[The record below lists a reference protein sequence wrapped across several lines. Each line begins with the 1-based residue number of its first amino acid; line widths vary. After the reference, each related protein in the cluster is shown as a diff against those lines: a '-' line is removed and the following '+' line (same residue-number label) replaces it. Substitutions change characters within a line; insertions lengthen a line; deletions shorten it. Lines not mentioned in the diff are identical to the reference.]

1 MNRSKQRK
9 LEEPKKNVST
19 TCTNCR
25 ERHLK
30 CDGGPVCSRCRADDR
45 QCVFVLSR
53 RGRRPS
59 IKHGA
64 INKAA
69 RLSDLRS
76 STRSEGENVETASE
90 LTIPEGSN
98 QSSSRSNSQ
107 LRRWMTD
114 VPDRFDSVDFSNTS
128 DVEEVLDGFPA
139 IKPAKTVHSAHLLDI
154 FYSRV
159 FFSHP
164 FILPRKY
171 LVEEFE
177 RGDLGHLQ
185 AAIEYIASFH
195 DPAMQTGH
203 FRDAANSALL
213 NRSLTP
219 NVYMVQA
226 LLLFAIALHFGKE
239 STLASSTLSQ
249 AIELAVEL
257 GMNNRQF
264 NTGDVSSVYEE
275 SWRRTWWELYIFDG
289 YLVSLRLRA
298 HFTLH
303 SIPSDVLL
311 PCDDL
316 EYVTGKIPPSR
327 SLEEYQTKICPA
339 FYDDRFSSYTCR
351 IDSVRIFGK
360 LQRPDQLY
368 GLSLSS
374 SPQLSPVSASNSSIN
389 QASVIVTQSDTTTP
403 SNESKWE
410 KISANR
416 LAPLP
421 RSCSSS
427 VQSHDDYH
435 SQHSGT
441 AQRSTNATERIAFQ
455 QPEPDESRFP
465 QQDVHQSPTV
475 GEPSISPEPQPAQ
488 PYLRRPLKRA
498 GSDYWSFMP
507 SRFDKSWDDLS
518 ETVYDFG
525 GFADSPYS
533 SATTNSLQS
542 DNSELNISYDT
553 WLIKLPLD
561 KTFGIVSSNA
571 HSTLYLGGEI
581 QKLFAIPK
589 GCEFFGLNGEQMSP
603 FFYLPSRSNPK
614 HPPAPKWWNADFFI
628 PGTRTLSPEILSRF
642 EGPLATLLPTPAQ
655 LNYPH
660 PYWIDTVPIPQLREA
675 IIIALYH
682 APQLLDEM
690 ELIMDFC
697 DAGGKFRGGGHFCDP
712 KNWEI
717 GDNFW
722 LKWGFLVSPDMM
734 RQTDRWRRMRG
745 LPSITTSGRPG
756 DLAITGIP
764 GRRSKVFNYVPE
776 EV

>member
-1 MNRSKQRK
+1 MNRSKQRR
-9 LEEPKKNVST
+9 LEEPRKRVST

-45 QCVFVLSR
+45 QCVFILSR

-59 IKHGA
+59 VKHDT
-64 INKAA
+64 ITKAA

-76 STRSEGENVETASE
+76 STKSEGDNVETGSE
-90 LTIPEGSN
+90 SAIPEESN
-98 QSSSRSNSQ
+98 QSPSRSSSQ
-107 LRRWMTD
+107 LRQWMTD
-114 VPDRFDSVDFSNTS
+114 VPDHFDSADFSNTS
-128 DVEEVLDGFPA
+128 EVDDVLDGFPA
-139 IKPAKTVHSAHLLDI
+139 IKPAKNIHSAHLLDI
-154 FYSRV
+154 FYSHV

-177 RGDLGHLQ
+177 RGDLEHLQ
-185 AAIEYIASFH
+185 AALEYIASFH

-213 NRSLTP
+213 NRSLTSD
-219 NVYMVQA
+219 VYMVQA
-226 LLLFAIALHFGKE
+226 LLLFAIALHVGKE

-257 GMNNRQF
+257 GMNTRQF
-264 NTGDVSSVYEE
+264 NTGDACPVHDE

-289 YLVSLRLRA
+289 YLASLRLRA

-303 SIPSDVLL
+303 AIPSDVLL
-311 PCDDL
+311 PSDDL
-316 EYVTGKIPPSR
+316 EYLTGKIPPPR

-339 FYDDRFSSYTCR
+339 FYDDKFSSYTCR

-360 LQRPDQLY
+360 LYKPDRLY
-368 GLSLSS
+368 GLSLSP
-374 SPQLSPVSASNSSIN
+374 SPRLSPVSTSNLSVPHT
-389 QASVIVTQSDTTTP
+389 SVIVTESNTTTTTL
-403 SNESKWE
+403 NEGKWE
-410 KISANR
+410 NISNSR

-427 VQSHDDYH
+427 VQSYDDYH

-441 AQRSTNATERIAFQ
+441 TQRSTKVTGPVAFQ
-455 QPEPDESRFP
+455 MPDSDESRL
-465 QQDVHQSPTV
+465 QQQNAYPSPSA
-475 GEPSISPEPQPAQ
+475 GEPSISPEPQAAQ
-488 PYLRRPLKRA
+488 PYLRHPLKRA
-498 GSDYWSFMP
+498 GSEYWSFVP
-507 SRFDKSWDDLS
+507 SKFDRSWDDLS
-518 ETVYDFG
+518 ETIYDFG
-525 GFADSPYS
+525 GFSDSPYS
-533 SATTNSLQS
+533 STTDSVKS
-542 DNSELNISYDT
+542 DNSELNISYET
-553 WLIKLPLD
+553 WRIKLPLD

-581 QKLFAIPK
+581 QKLFGIPK

-614 HPPAPKWWNADFFI
+614 EPLAPKWWNADFFI
-628 PGTRTLSPEILSRF
+628 PDTKTLSPAILSRF
-642 EGPLATLLPTPAQ
+642 VGPLASLLPTPAQ
-655 LNYPH
+655 LKYPH

-675 IIIALYH
+675 IIVALYH
-682 APQLLDEM
+682 APHLIDEM

-722 LKWGFLVSPDMM
+722 LKWGFLVSANII
-734 RQTDRWRRMRG
+734 RQTDRWRRLRG
-745 LPSITTSGRPG
+745 LSSITTSGKPG
-756 DLAITGIP
+756 DLAITGTP
-764 GRRSKVFNYVPE
+764 GRRSKVFNYVLE
-776 EV
+776 EF

>member
-1 MNRSKQRK
+1 MIDSVCLSCQDEVDDPA
-9 LEEPKKNVST
+9 LST
-19 TCTNCR
+19 V
-25 ERHLK
+25 
-30 CDGGPVCSRCRADDR
+30 P
-45 QCVFVLSR
+45 
-53 RGRRPS
+53 
-59 IKHGA
+59 

-403 SNESKWE
+403 SNE
-410 KISANR
+410 NP
-416 LAPLP
+416 APP
-421 RSCSSS
+421 RSKA
-427 VQSHDDYH
+427 HDDYH

-465 QQDVHQSPTV
+465 QQDVHQSPT
-475 GEPSISPEPQPAQ
+475 
-488 PYLRRPLKRA
+488 LRHVA
-498 GSDYWSFMP
+498 
-507 SRFDKSWDDLS
+507 
-518 ETVYDFG
+518 
-525 GFADSPYS
+525 
-533 SATTNSLQS
+533 N
-542 DNSELNISYDT
+542 
-553 WLIKLPLD
+553 KLPLD